1 MNSLSS
7 IAHSGLNAALFRLG
21 AAANNIANA
30 QTPGYRRQ
38 FVEQEALAE
47 GGVAVS
53 VGQTQ
58 EATANLADDLV
69 QQMVAAYSFKAN
81 LRTIQ
86 TQHVMLGSLLDVTA

>member
-1 MNSLSS
+1 MNPLSS
-7 IAHSGLNAALFRLG
+7 IAYSGLNAALLRMD
-21 AAANNIANA
+21 AAANNIANV

-47 GGVAVS
+47 GGVAAS
-53 VGQTQ
+53 VGQAQ